1 MVVVVAVVPP
11 QQEKV
16 VWVLLKMA
24 NSAQEEMVEME
35 VRLIQAEVLVVMET
49 YHQIIFLVVEVEGP
63 QRSLSQVLLYL
74 Y

>member
-1 MVVVVAVVPP
+1 MVVIIAVVPT
-11 QQEKV
+11 QQEKM